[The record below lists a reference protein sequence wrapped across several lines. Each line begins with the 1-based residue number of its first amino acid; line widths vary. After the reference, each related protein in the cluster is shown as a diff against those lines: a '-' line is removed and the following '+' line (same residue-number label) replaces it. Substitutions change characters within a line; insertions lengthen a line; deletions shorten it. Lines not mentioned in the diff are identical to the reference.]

1 MPAPRASHTGITARH
16 RNSCPAAEDA
26 GAGCRCS
33 PTYRAQVY
41 DMRTGRKLRKS
52 FPSFAAARAW
62 RSDAEVAL
70 RQGKITSALS
80 PHLSDAAAA
89 WLDGAL
95 AGAIRNRSGD
105 RYKPSVLR
113 QYETTLRLRLLP
125 EFGAVRLSELQRKDL
140 QGYVDRLLL
149 DGVHNPSTIRNTLV
163 PLRVIFRRAVV
174 RGEVAV
180 TPTIGLEIPAAR
192 GRRERIASPAEAEQ
206 FRSPAPA
213 SGPSRWRRCSAPTWS
228 NSAWCP
234 VDRRPCRRP
243 RARLPVPA
251 QDPERPRAARLEE
264 SRHET
269 DRPARVPPH
278 FEYGV
283 LDRA

>member
-1 MPAPRASHTGITARH
+1 M
-16 RNSCPAAEDA
+16 
-26 GAGCRCS
+26 
-33 PTYRAQVY
+33 
-41 DMRTGRKLRKS
+41 
-52 FPSFAAARAW
+52 
-62 RSDAEVAL
+62 
-70 RQGKITSALS
+70 
-80 PHLSDAAAA
+80 
-89 WLDGAL
+89 
-95 AGAIRNRSGD
+95 
-105 RYKPSVLR
+105 
-113 QYETTLRLRLLP
+113 P

-140 QGYVDRLLL
+140 QGYVDRLLV

-251 QDPERPRAARLEE
+251 QDPERPRAGDWKKAGMKPIGLHECRHTSSTAFSTARE
-264 SRHET
+264 
-269 DRPARVPPH
+269 VPPGRR
-278 FEYGV
+278 F
-283 LDRA
+283 RALR

>member
-1 MPAPRASHTGITARH
+1 M
-16 RNSCPAAEDA
+16 
-26 GAGCRCS
+26 
-33 PTYRAQVY
+33 
-41 DMRTGRKLRKS
+41 
-52 FPSFAAARAW
+52 
-62 RSDAEVAL
+62 
-70 RQGKITSALS
+70 
-80 PHLSDAAAA
+80 
-89 WLDGAL
+89 
-95 AGAIRNRSGD
+95 
-105 RYKPSVLR
+105 
-113 QYETTLRLRLLP
+113 P

-140 QGYVDRLLL
+140 QGYVDRLLV

-234 VDRRPCRRP
+234 VDRRHCRRP

>member
-1 MPAPRASHTGITARH
+1 MPAPRASHTGITTRH
-16 RNSCPAAEDA
+16 RNSCPASEDP

-41 DMRTGRKLRKS
+41 DARTGRKLRKS
-52 FPSFAAARAW
+52 FHSFAAARAW

-70 RQGKITSALS
+70 RQGKITAALS

-89 WLDGAL
+89 WLAGAL

>member
-1 MPAPRASHTGITARH
+1 MPAPRASHTGITTRH

-70 RQGKITSALS
+70 RQGKITAALS

-89 WLDGAL
+89 WLEGAL

-228 NSAWCP
+228 SSAWCP